1 LPIKY
6 EINRSPDGT
15 FKMIRFGRLGKP
27 SRAMS
32 LTRSELE
39 NFLNGSVLQSRLSVV
54 MRTLDMTGTV
64 TIEADLE
71 TV

>member
-1 LPIKY
+1 
-6 EINRSPDGT
+6 
-15 FKMIRFGRLGKP
+15 MIRFGRLGKP